1 MFPHVYASLIQ
12 VMSKFM
18 AASKQA
24 HELDHTRVK
33 VEAKIHDMEKES
45 SHRTGERMK
54 LEAEVAELKNL
65 VEELRRDKVEEDT
78 CLDHLQ
84 NQNEELRPSLSQSK
98 DEVLRDFKSFK
109 EFIDLLDANYAMGF
123 EDFCMD
129 TLELFLEVDFDPIKL
144 RTAAESFLLQM
155 SSRDLNIDDNASTPL
170 LAKDG
175 SKFGGDV
182 LSGLSP

>member
-1 MFPHVYASLIQ
+1 M
-12 VMSKFM
+12 
-18 AASKQA
+18 
-24 HELDHTRVK
+24 
-33 VEAKIHDMEKES
+33 
-45 SHRTGERMK
+45 
-54 LEAEVAELKNL
+54 
-65 VEELRRDKVEEDT
+65 
-78 CLDHLQ
+78 
-84 NQNEELRPSLSQSK
+84 SQSK
-98 DEVLRDFKSFK
+98 DEVIRDFKLFK
-109 EFIDLLDANYAMGF
+109 EFTDLLDANYAMGF

-144 RTAAESFLLQM
+144 RIAAESFLLQM